1 MRLKGEGIDC
11 LGEMGMFEFGVQHQ
25 DDIPVKSLYESCISV
40 ELHDWCVEF
49 SGAERAEY
57 LIIW

>member
-1 MRLKGEGIDC
+1 
-11 LGEMGMFEFGVQHQ
+11 MFGFGVQLQ

-40 ELHDWCVEF
+40 ELYDWCVEL
-49 SGAERAEY
+49 SGAEDAEY